1 VSDRAAQDEWVRRVL
16 SVSLPP
22 PDAASAPGAALNFD
36 FDAELSERRAIVL
49 DDARLLR
56 DPAVAARI
64 AELGAEVKRAIDAG
78 NLGAAGSLMDAME
91 TALGEA
97 QRAAR
102 MAKVE
107 GEAGHRVAYGKLL
120 LQWRDAQATTRKR
133 IDALAAS
140 ILADPEVLQDPRY
153 DDVKDAAE
161 ALADVMPA
169 FSSELDDLLDG
180 LDNEED
186 PAERA
191 RQVETARDLIED
203 FAALLDTADEL
214 AELAEFAADEYGET
228 DITGSLRDALT
239 EMAGALAG
247 RV

>member
-1 VSDRAAQDEWVRRVL
+1 VVSDRAAQDEWVRRVL
-16 SVSLPP
+16 SVGLPP
-22 PDAASAPGAALNFD
+22 AAPELGAGTDFD

-56 DPAVAARI
+56 DPAAVTRI
-64 AELGAEVKRAIDAG
+64 TELGAEVKRAIDSG
-78 NLGAAGSLMDAME
+78 NVGAAGSLIDAME
-91 TALGEA
+91 TALAEA

-120 LQWRDAQATTRKR
+120 LRWRDAQAATRKR
-133 IDALAAS
+133 IEALASS
-140 ILADPEVLQDPRY
+140 ILADPEVIQDPRF

-161 ALADVMPA
+161 TLTDVMPA
-169 FSSELDDLLDG
+169 FSSELEDILDG
-180 LDNEED
+180 LDGEED

-203 FAALLDTADEL
+203 YAAVLDTADEL
-214 AELAEFAADEYGET
+214 AELSAFAADEYGEA
-228 DITGSLRDALT
+228 DISGALREALT
-239 EMAGALAG
+239 DLAGALAG